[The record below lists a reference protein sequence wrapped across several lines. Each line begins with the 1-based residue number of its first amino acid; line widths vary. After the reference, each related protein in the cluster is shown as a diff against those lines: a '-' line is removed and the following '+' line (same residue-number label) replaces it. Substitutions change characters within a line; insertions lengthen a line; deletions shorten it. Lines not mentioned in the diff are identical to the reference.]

1 MPIKRI
7 LFYGGLAKEEYNET
21 KIDIEAINRQIISIE
36 SVLVAIF
43 MLILF
48 ILSFTDI
55 LFYRARYIYMIGVV
69 ISSTIAICNHIF
81 SKRYRVTTHIITQLS
96 VALYIIYGIY
106 ISAVIYNEFPGVTFV
121 AMLIFMSVIF
131 VDRPMNIN
139 FFTLI
144 GTIIYNIVAYRTKS
158 SDIFKVDLVNTIIF
172 WWLSFTWSTLSLSFR
187 IKGLYNK
194 KRLMNIAEVDTL
206 TNLKNRNC
214 YEQKIKRYGTIYKGS
229 ICCIYIDVNG
239 LHQLNNSAGHDAGD
253 EMLKYVAERIR
264 RYFGYDDTFRIGGD
278 EYVIFCF
285 DEFEDTVINN
295 IIQLNNDVK
304 REGYSISIGY
314 EYTSH
319 SNSTIK
325 DIVKL
330 AERRMFVDKENY
342 YKRNNIVR

>member
-1 MPIKRI
+1 M
-7 LFYGGLAKEEYNET
+7 
-21 KIDIEAINRQIISIE
+21 
-36 SVLVAIF
+36 
-43 MLILF
+43 
-48 ILSFTDI
+48 
-55 LFYRARYIYMIGVV
+55 
-69 ISSTIAICNHIF
+69 
-81 SKRYRVTTHIITQLS
+81 
-96 VALYIIYGIY
+96 
-106 ISAVIYNEFPGVTFV
+106 
-121 AMLIFMSVIF
+121 
-131 VDRPMNIN
+131 
-139 FFTLI
+139 
-144 GTIIYNIVAYRTKS
+144 
-158 SDIFKVDLVNTIIF
+158 
-172 WWLSFTWSTLSLSFR
+172 
-187 IKGLYNK
+187 
-194 KRLMNIAEVDTL
+194 
-206 TNLKNRNC
+206 
-214 YEQKIKRYGTIYKGS
+214 
-229 ICCIYIDVNG
+229 NG